1 MGRNA
6 LDGFLDYLLE
16 HPFDFPWSVQ
26 GLGMLR
32 LYLNDR
38 DRLNIWHNDGR
49 IGASPI
55 HDHYWGFQS
64 FILAGK
70 LINERYIQSP
80 DGLPKSRFK
89 IITGEGTV
97 VLEGPEDD
105 NLKLVSSWSY
115 YPGETYTQIP
125 ADIHETQFIDGTMTI
140 IRRTQYL
147 EQRDRANVWTDR
159 GLPYVSAE
167 PRAATKDEIM
177 LFVDAAKNQLK
188 EARNG

>member
-1 MGRNA
+1 MYDNR
-6 LDGFLDYLLE
+6 GFLDYLLA
-16 HPFDFPWSVQ
+16 HPLDFPWSVQ

-70 LINERYIQSP
+70 LINLRYIQSE
-80 DGLPKSRFK
+80 DGEPKTRFK
-89 IITGEGTV
+89 IITGEGTI

-105 NLKLVSSWSY
+105 KLKLVSMWSY

-125 ADIHETQFIDGTMTI
+125 ADIHETHFIDGTITV

-159 GLPYVSAE
+159 GMPYVSAE
-167 PRAATKDEIM
+167 PRTATKDEIM
-177 LFVDAAKNQLK
+177 MFVEAAKKCLTSTGNSV
-188 EARNG
+188 